1 VPLEPDTEAK
11 YRRAVPLWNDR
22 ELIEAVQVLEEALAD
37 SPGRVDDAWWGA
49 TTRAL
54 AQIAMEL
61 DDQDRA
67 EESLRR
73 LRGSGVD
80 DAQTLALRA
89 KRQYLLGNSERAALE
104 VSVAVGRLAEES
116 EDDVATLMNGA
127 IALIWC
133 AEVLVELGFA
143 KDAADLVDRARE
155 RTARAGI
162 NDEVLETVL
171 TLVDAEAALLLA
183 EGESAT
189 ADVDAVD
196 MTVPGEEAI
205 RVTRLRARLAWKV
218 GDDAA
223 AQRHYDDAIAASE
236 TQNYLSLARLLSSE
250 RQVGPPQVHQD
261 PDPVERWAMRESE
274 QLIAGH
280 IPYAVIVRLVA
291 NSDSDT
297 DRFLGLMERVA
308 DLLEASPSVGIV
320 DGFGAAGSVQELF
333 LDGDDPDA
341 LWAAVKPLVE
351 AIDPPSGSGV
361 EVRQNGGLQKTALG

>member
-1 VPLEPDTEAK
+1 MPLEPDTEAK

-280 IPYAVIVRLVA
+280 IPYAVIVRL
-291 NSDSDT
+291 
-297 DRFLGLMERVA
+297 
-308 DLLEASPSVGIV
+308 
-320 DGFGAAGSVQELF
+320 
-333 LDGDDPDA
+333 
-341 LWAAVKPLVE
+341 
-351 AIDPPSGSGV
+351 
-361 EVRQNGGLQKTALG
+361 